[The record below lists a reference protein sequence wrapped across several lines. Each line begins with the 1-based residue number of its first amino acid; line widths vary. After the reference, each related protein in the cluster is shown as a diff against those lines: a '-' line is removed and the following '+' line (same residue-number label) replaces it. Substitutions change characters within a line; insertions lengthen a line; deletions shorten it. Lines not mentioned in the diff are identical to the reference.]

1 MLLNLF
7 FEIIQS
13 FLLETK
19 TFSSIRDDFLIINVF
34 QKKTTPESFTI
45 AAKII
50 QNYQS
55 PIFELYIRN
64 YPGFTTMEWRYT
76 TDSSDSRPCRV
87 FLHICVTLLPTPKKK
102 IYVGTERSP
111 HQPNDNNI
119 TQNKGS
125 NFIHH
130 SIIYCEERDKI
141 QKNASSTSDDLSET
155 IATELFINKSHV
167 ILHALQKL
175 QYIYKFQWDF
185 PLSLLLSLSTILI
198 IIHYSL
204 LHWCNAMGKQGPKSW
219 LLDKNISG

>member
-1 MLLNLF
+1 MSSKKKQNPRIFLLLPQRF
-7 FEIIQS
+7 SKIISLLSLSFTSEIIQDLQRWNEDTQRILRIHGHAEFFFIFVS
-13 FLLETK
+13 LFCLL
-19 TFSSIRDDFLIINVF
+19 
-34 QKKTTPESFTI
+34 QKK
-45 AAKII
+45 
-50 QNYQS
+50 N
-55 PIFELYIRN
+55 N
-64 YPGFTTMEWRYT
+64 
-76 TDSSDSRPCRV
+76 
-87 FLHICVTLLPTPKKK
+87 
-102 IYVGTERSP
+102 VGTERSP

-141 QKNASSTSDDLSET
+141 QKKPSSTSDDLSET
-155 IATELFINKSHV
+155 TDSELFINKSHV

-204 LHWCNAMGKQGPKSW
+204 LHWCNAMGKQGS
-219 LLDKNISG
+219 KN